1 MKTSNLFIIIL
12 LSILFTPFFYC
23 FAFAKDSVSIIM
35 YHRFGESNYPSTNIQ
50 LDRFKEH
57 LEELKNPKYKVMHLS
72 KIIKEI
78 KAGKELPE
86 FTVAI
91 TIDDAFISVYK
102 EGWPL
107 LKEYNYPFTLFVAT
121 DPIDQGLNGYMN
133 WDQLRELRANGVE
146 IGSQTKS
153 HPHMFKLS
161 KEK

>member
-1 MKTSNLFIIIL
+1 MKTSNLFTIIL

-72 KIIKEI
+72 TIIENI
-78 KAGKELPE
+78 KTGRELPE

-91 TIDDAFISVYK
+91 TIDDAFMSVYK

-107 LKEYNYPFTLFVAT
+107 LKEYNFPFTILNVIPEVFRSIGKMRLFILYKYTLV
-121 DPIDQGLNGYMN
+121 PIFGLIII
-133 WDQLRELRANGVE
+133 V
-146 IGSQTKS
+146 
-153 HPHMFKLS
+153 
-161 KEK
+161 

>member
-1 MKTSNLFIIIL
+1 
-12 LSILFTPFFYC
+12 
-23 FAFAKDSVSIIM
+23 M

-57 LEELKNPKYKVMHLS
+57 LEELKNPKYKVMQLS

-146 IGSQTKS
+146 VGSQTKS
-153 HPHMFKLS
+153 HPHMHRLSEDEIRREINYSNNRFKQELNLS
-161 KEK
+161 LIHI